1 MRANTLITLGASV
14 ACAGLAIFLA
24 KGWIDEAVREFT
36 SNRTPAQA
44 MAAPLPMA
52 GVPVLVAESEL
63 RFGDELGRE
72 TLTVVDYPEGS
83 VPSGA
88 LRSLEDLFTEPG
100 ARIVAL
106 TRINA
111 GEPVLDYKV
120 SLPGS
125 RAVLSEVL
133 TPGARAVTIRV
144 SDDESVAG
152 FVLPGDHVDVLF
164 VRDEE
169 GTTRYGQD
177 MRADVLLQ
185 NVRVLGVDQNMDDQ
199 VEGSLLG
206 STVTLETSLQD
217 SQKLAL
223 AREVGTLSLSLRAI
237 GEQSLLAAP
246 TLKREALL
254 AKPIPKPRRPR
265 SPKPKAGQD
274 SAKITIIRGD
284 ATESVS
290 VVKERDPVQATA
302 SLSGSTLAGGQP

>member
-24 KGWIDEAVREFT
+24 KGWIDDAVREF
-36 SNRTPAQA
+36 NRNQGPAEVVT
-44 MAAPLPMA
+44 AAVPLP
-52 GVPVLVAESEL
+52 GVPIVVAESEL

-88 LRSLEDLFTEPG
+88 LRSIEDIFTEPG

-144 SDDESVAG
+144 SEDESVAG
-152 FVLPGDHVDVLF
+152 FVLPGDRVDVLF
-164 VRDEE
+164 IRDEE
-169 GTTRYGQD
+169 GNSRYGQD

-199 VEGSLLG
+199 AEGSLLG
-206 STVTLETSLQD
+206 STVTLETSLAD
-217 SQKLAL
+217 TQKLAL

-237 GEQSLLAAP
+237 GEQSLLVAP
-246 TLKREALL
+246 SLKREALL
-254 AKPIPKPRRPR
+254 SKEKPKPRRPR
-265 SPKPKAGQD
+265 SPKPKTGQD
-274 SAKITIIRGD
+274 SAEVTIVRGD
-284 ATESVS
+284 ASERVS
-290 VVKERDPVQATA
+290 VVREREPATITAQLTDPV
-302 SLSGSTLAGGQP
+302 LAGGQP